1 MALHRHFVERND
13 FEVSVAGHFLQDV
26 TAKNVTS
33 LSPSPILERLQKTRV
48 RRFFINLQILLSWI
62 WLPRKVIQLIRDFRP
77 DFIFTVP
84 DNLHLGWAWRASRK
98 FGIPLAVNFQDLFP
112 ISSFVPQTDRP
123 YRWLSNF
130 LMWRFRVASQKSEA
144 VFYTSE
150 GMRNFFQND
159 KPGHV
164 LYPIGEKIEIQE
176 GQLQDATNVTKL
188 VYAGNC
194 YGAYGRMLLSL
205 AGELV
210 KCPHIQFKIFTAGN
224 DWLEEDRE
232 YFEKIGV
239 LNAFKPFD
247 ELKNELAAADA
258 FLTVMSF
265 EDRER
270 RFVETS
276 FTTKWLDYAPFC
288 KPVLVWGPDYSSAA
302 VFARKHTC
310 GAVISFP
317 QPFDAKREI
326 ECILNNQQLCL
337 KLSNSSKIVASEIL
351 NPSKIHDILKSRLL
365 SLHTNRPLACKAR

>member
-62 WLPRKVIQLIRDFRP
+62 WLPIKVIQLIRDFRP

-150 GMRNFFQND
+150 GMRNFFQN
-159 KPGHV
+159 
-164 LYPIGEKIEIQE
+164 
-176 GQLQDATNVTKL
+176 A
-188 VYAGNC
+188 
-194 YGAYGRMLLSL
+194 
-205 AGELV
+205 
-210 KCPHIQFKIFTAGN
+210 
-224 DWLEEDRE
+224 
-232 YFEKIGV
+232 
-239 LNAFKPFD
+239 
-247 ELKNELAAADA
+247 
-258 FLTVMSF
+258 
-265 EDRER
+265 
-270 RFVETS
+270 
-276 FTTKWLDYAPFC
+276 
-288 KPVLVWGPDYSSAA
+288 
-302 VFARKHTC
+302 
-310 GAVISFP
+310 
-317 QPFDAKREI
+317 
-326 ECILNNQQLCL
+326 IL
-337 KLSNSSKIVASEIL
+337 
-351 NPSKIHDILKSRLL
+351 
-365 SLHTNRPLACKAR
+365 